1 MMCSTGCVIYQPLLS
16 NAVKDVVYYLHGG
29 IYLNSGA
36 TPVPSLPA
44 TTGKSADG
52 DGGRQ
57 I

>member
-16 NAVKDVVYYLHGG
+16 NAVKDAVYYLHCGV
-29 IYLNSGA
+29 YLNPGA

-44 TTGKSADG
+44 TTGKSADE